1 MIAAIIEKYH
11 VSIEVDDLIDF
22 GKKYLEDRNS
32 EVRSAAVNVIAKL
45 SKEMGYENIYEDL
58 KSLKPQLI
66 KLIEDKIESEGGTI
80 IKVEVNKSK
89 SFKNI
94 SKKN

>member
-1 MIAAIIEKYH
+1 MDNPHEKVTKITAGRLNMIAAIIEKYH

-32 EVRSAAVNVIAKL
+32 EVRSAAINVIAKL

-58 KSLKPQLI
+58 KTVKPQLI
-66 KLIEDKIESEGGTI
+66 KLI
-80 IKVEVNKSK
+80 
-89 SFKNI
+89 
-94 SKKN
+94 